1 MRHELWIAA
10 ASLALAAGC
19 ATPGARTHW
28 SKAGASSADFATDN
42 QGCGA
47 RATRVKPTAR
57 ADQLPGGA
65 TAPDNRMDQPPRPW
79 TNAVAEGA
87 YMDCM
92 AERGW
97 RVVQR

>member
-1 MRHELWIAA
+1 MKPFVIAA
-10 ASLALAAGC
+10 AALLAAAC
-19 ATPGARTHW
+19 ATPGAQTHW
-28 SKAGASSADFATDN
+28 RKAGATNADFATDN
-42 QGCGA
+42 QSCGA

-57 ADQLPGGA
+57 PDQLPGGA
-65 TAPDNRMDQPPRPW
+65 TAPENRMDQPPRPW